1 MYVLSDGDN
10 LPLQTINLGS
20 ISGVVAAT
28 MLAVEVLKRALKR
41 VTFFEKVPVF
51 VYAIILAIGFGTLAN
66 RVIRMS
72 DGTYLLAGEYWKVIW
87 ACAIAAAGASGFYT
101 WIRNPETVKTAS
113 TITGMVIMSG
123 LAISSMGCG
132 SGNTPQHITLRESMD
147 QSNKTFQAEDIDWA
161 TKLMVNAD
169 GKDQRDQLP
178 RLTPKDL
185 QRRIDTKAEYD
196 RLVNEDRA
204 RDAQGSPLDFLFGKK
219 PTTQP

>member
-1 MYVLSDGDN
+1 MPTSDSN
-10 LPLQTINLGS
+10 LPLQTLNLGS

-28 MLAVEVLKRALKR
+28 LLAVEILKRALKR

-51 VYAIILAIGFGTLAN
+51 VYSIVLAILFGTLAN
-66 RVIRMS
+66 KVFHTN
-72 DGTYLLAGEYWKVIW
+72 DGTPLLTGEYWKVIW

-101 WIRNPETVKTAS
+101 WLRNPETIRTAS
-113 TITGMVIMSG
+113 TITAMIMCS
-123 LAISSMGCG
+123 LALAATGCG

-147 QSNKTFQAEDIDWA
+147 QANKTFQAEDIDWA

-178 RLTPKDL
+178 RLTPQDL
-185 QRRIDTKAEYD
+185 KRRVDAKAEYD
-196 RLVNEDRA
+196 RLVTEDRA
-204 RDAQGSPLDFLFGKK
+204 RDAQGSPLDILFGKK

>member
-51 VYAIILAIGFGTLAN
+51 VYAFILAILFGTLAN
-66 RVIRMS
+66 RVIHTNQTDVPARRRVLEGDLGLCDRRS
-72 DGTYLLAGEYWKVIW
+72 GSEWLLHLATQ
-87 ACAIAAAGASGFYT
+87 SGNGQDRQHNH
-101 WIRNPETVKTAS
+101 WNGDCERIP
-113 TITGMVIMSG
+113 
-123 LAISSMGCG
+123 ISSMGCG

-185 QRRIDTKAEYD
+185 QRRVDTKAEYD
-196 RLVNEDRA
+196 RLVTEDRA
-204 RDAQGSPLDFLFGKK
+204 RDAQGSPLDILFGKK